1 MLMLSVSG
9 RTTIRWLTY
18 FGLVLLLLVIIGGS
32 VLSYVSQERTFYW
45 VGLAN
50 YQNIAYRTA
59 DQFQT
64 SPAKAFNAI
73 RGSMREDYNALFA
86 VPLLT
91 FLILQGKSRSVYE
104 LALALLYLL
113 PFSLVI
119 GAIASR
125 MIVAAAPRR
134 VF

>member
-45 VGLAN
+45 WDLAN

-64 SPAKAFNAI
+64 APAQAFTAI
-73 RGSMREDYNALFA
+73 HGSMSENYNALFA
-86 VPLLT
+86 VPLIPIVIAL
-91 FLILQGKSRSVYE
+91 GKSR
-104 LALALLYLL
+104 
-113 PFSLVI
+113 
-119 GAIASR
+119 
-125 MIVAAAPRR
+125 
-134 VF
+134 

>member
-18 FGLVLLLLVIIGGS
+18 FGLILLLLVIIAGS

-45 VGLAN
+45 WDLAN

-86 VPLLT
+86 VPLIP
-91 FLILQGKSRSVYE
+91 FLIVQDSSH
-104 LALALLYLL
+104 LL
-113 PFSLVI
+113 
-119 GAIASR
+119 
-125 MIVAAAPRR
+125 
-134 VF
+134 